1 MNQELLQYI
10 ENEIIPHYNGF
21 DRSHSVSHAEDVIG
35 RSLELAKSY
44 DVNIDMVYAVAAF
57 HDTGLV
63 AGREFHHIESG
74 KIVREDKN
82 LKRWFSEEQIET
94 MAEAVED
101 HRASSG
107 EPPRSIYG
115 KIVSQADRLIVPEVV
130 FTRTVQYGL
139 AHYLEKPKEEQYQRF
154 LSHLLEKYARGGYLK
169 LWLPEGESAEN
180 LEKIRD
186 IIEDRDALRAIF
198 ESIYAEQYVAD
209 TPI

>member
-10 ENEIIPHYNGF
+10 ENEIIPRYKGF
-21 DRSHSVSHAEDVIG
+21 DSSHSVDHALAVIE
-35 RSLELAKSY
+35 RSLRLAENY
-44 DVNIDMVYAVAAF
+44 DVDVDMVYAIAAF
-57 HDTGLV
+57 HDTGLIN
-63 AGREFHHIESG
+63 GREFHHIDSG

-101 HRASSG
+101 HRASCG

-115 KIVSQADRLIVPEVV
+115 KIVSQADRLIVPEIV

-139 AHYLEKPKEEQYQRF
+139 SHYPEKDKEEQYQRF

-169 LWLPEGESAEN
+169 LWLPEGESAED

-186 IIEDRDALRAIF
+186 IIEDREALRAIF
-198 ESIYAEQYVAD
+198 ESIYAEQHNVD
-209 TPI
+209 THI

>member
-1 MNQELLQYI
+1 MICELVQYI
-10 ENEIIPHYNGF
+10 ENEIIPRYNGF

-82 LKRWFSEEQIET
+82 LKRWFSEEQIEI

-115 KIVSQADRLIVPEVV
+115 KIVSQADRLIVPEIV

-139 AHYLEKPKEEQYQRF
+139 SHYPEKDKEEQYQRF